1 VSTPELQTVK
11 KFVRT
16 GPFSRWI
23 HLPEFPTG
31 IQTLWN
37 SHRDES
43 AMNGLIKRIDLLSVE
58 PVLNKDGLDDYKPF
72 YEFICHSGIA
82 RRPLSRIT
90 RAEWRIWTSRL
101 LARNV
106 WIFEAKCNGGS
117 LFDALGQVLVKN
129 ELFKEDYPN
138 SKIVGL
144 GVICER
150 SDELIE
156 HACPKLNVKMFE
168 V

>member
-1 VSTPELQTVK
+1 MNTTELQTVK

-16 GPFSRWI
+16 GPFSEWI
-23 HLPEFPTG
+23 HLPEFPAG
-31 IQTLWN
+31 IQTLWDF
-37 SHRDES
+37 HRDES
-43 AMNGLIKRIDLLSVE
+43 VTNDLHKRIDLLSIE
-58 PVLNKDGLDDYKPF
+58 PILNKDCLDDYKPF
-72 YEFICHSGIA
+72 YEFLCHSGIA

-90 RAEWRIWTSRL
+90 LPEWKIWASRL

-106 WIFEAKCNGGS
+106 WIFEAKCDGGS

-129 ELFKEDYPN
+129 ELFKEDYPY

-156 HACPKLNVKMFE
+156 HACSKLNVKMFE